1 MCPKGSGPPPPSSRK
16 EEGGEGRRRGK
27 RWKKQQISRRLFIWE
42 KMKDNGWEKHAA
54 AVSVSGILH
63 LVKEGGSECGFQLQ
77 DIVAANRF
85 KGKYSTVPSQKL
97 LFFSLNLNGLHY
109 KSSMVTALVASDRR
123 LLSFQD
129 EVILLF
135 PNPDVETHNCSK
147 LGYLI
152 ST

>member
-1 MCPKGSGPPPPSSRK
+1 
-16 EEGGEGRRRGK
+16 
-27 RWKKQQISRRLFIWE
+27 
-42 KMKDNGWEKHAA
+42 MKDNGWEKHAA

-85 KGKYSTVPSQKL
+85 KGKYSTVPSHKL

-147 LGYLI
+147 LCLEEKFTSIGRVRLDDTCWAWI
-152 ST
+152 PHFNLAPIPM